1 MHFGGKIS
9 VQRAVLLAGIP
20 QKEDIVGDEREKETE
35 EPDVE
40 AHKWHR
46 KANEEPAAEGDD
58 DTPDVEAHVF

>member
-1 MHFGGKIS
+1 M
-9 VQRAVLLAGIP
+9 
-20 QKEDIVGDEREKETE
+20 GDEREKETE

-58 DTPDVEAHVF
+58 DTPDVEAHVFKHK